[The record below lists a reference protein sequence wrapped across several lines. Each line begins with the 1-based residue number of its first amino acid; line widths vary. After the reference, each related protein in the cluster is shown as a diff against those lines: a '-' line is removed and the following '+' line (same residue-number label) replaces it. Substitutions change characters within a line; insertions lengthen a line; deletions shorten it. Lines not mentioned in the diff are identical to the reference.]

1 MMTMASSSASTTTL
15 RNVSHKIV
23 KVHIPHQHTSVDIK
37 WRARQSILD
46 LALENEL
53 LSHHIEGA
61 CSGTM
66 ACCTCHVYL
75 DDKTFEALGGEPEG
89 TEQDMLDIAF
99 EPHKTSRLGCQ
110 VKLNEALMELDEIIL
125 TIPSSANNHWD

>member
-23 KVHIPHQHTSVDIK
+23 KVHIPHQHTSIDFK

-46 LALENEL
+46 LSLENEL

-89 TEQDMLDIAF
+89 TEQDMLDIAS